1 LDSTKIPKKSEDLK
15 VRDEGDN
22 VYVLYNAKDGKVR
35 IMNITGKRIL
45 ELCDGTHTASDIVS
59 RLVQELSPANPE
71 ECLKDVE
78 EFLSEL
84 EGKELIEWV

>member
-1 LDSTKIPKKSEDLK
+1 

-22 VYVLYNAKDGKVR
+22 VYVLYNATDGKVR
-35 IMNITGKRIL
+35 IMNLTGKRIL
-45 ELCDGTHTASDIVS
+45 ELCDGTHKINDIVS
-59 RLVQELSPANPE
+59 QLVQELSPANRE

-84 EGKELIEWV
+84 EGKGLIEWV